1 MSNKNISSSNSSP
14 GRRRQRR
21 LCGGHVGQRPLSL
34 RVRYPIRPYASE
46 TVHVPQRD
54 PFDVCGHDRVSALQR
69 LMQPPMGGLLP
80 HFCGSRTM
88 RCACSLTP

>member
-46 TVHVPQRD
+46 TVHVPLRD
-54 PFDVCGHDRVSALQR
+54 PVAASGHAAAHGRPFSR
-69 LMQPPMGGLLP
+69 TFG
-80 HFCGSRTM
+80 GSRTM
-88 RCACSLTP
+88 RCACTLTP

>member
-1 MSNKNISSSNSSP
+1 M
-14 GRRRQRR
+14 
-21 LCGGHVGQRPLSL
+21 GQRPLSL

-54 PFDVCGHDRVSALQR
+54 PFDVCGHDRASRVSALQR
-69 LMQPPMGGLLP
+69 LSQPPLLDT
-80 HFCGSRTM
+80 FSRTFGGSL

>member
-69 LMQPPMGGLLP
+69 LSQPPLLDT
-80 HFCGSRTM
+80 FSRTFGGSL

>member
-1 MSNKNISSSNSSP
+1 MSSKNISSSNSSP

-54 PFDVCGHDRVSALQR
+54 PFADCGHDGVSALQR
-69 LMQPPMGGLLP
+69 LSQPPLLDT
-80 HFCGSRTM
+80 FSRTFGGSL

>member
-54 PFDVCGHDRVSALQR
+54 PFDVCGHDRFSALQR
-69 LMQPPMGGLLP
+69 LLQPPLLDT
-80 HFCGSRTM
+80 FSRTFGGSL